1 MAVSQPLAFDAFESY
16 LGALKISHL
25 TVVVAEIKISDVPLQ
40 MLFTDVLIP
49 PRTSVHYKTL
59 ERFQP
64 IFPVNP

>member
-1 MAVSQPLAFDAFESY
+1 MAVSQPLDLDAFEGY

-25 TVVVAEIKISDVPLQ
+25 PVVVAEIKFSDVPLQ

-49 PRTSVHYKTL
+49 PRTSVHYKTP

-64 IFPVNP
+64 IFLLIP